1 MPQRGRREQRRGK
14 LGWTTGNTAKQEAKV
29 FARNL
34 CIKVSALNYLRMK
47 RSCTESSVPNEPSA
61 PNRLP

>member
-1 MPQRGRREQRRGK
+1 
-14 LGWTTGNTAKQEAKV
+14 TGNTAKQEAKV

-47 RSCTESSVPNEPSA
+47 RSCTEPSI
-61 PNRLP
+61 PETGGTNLLHLSFLRLILPVDC